1 MEDLDLKLSAKE
13 INSKEFQATDGGY
26 DALQVDKYLDLVV
39 NDYIAF
45 GQYSNHMRK
54 IIEQYEELKKTCER
68 YKNKLS
74 EVEYQKALLQEE
86 LDVLKQNEGLTSS
99 NIELLQRISVLEQ
112 ALYNLGKDPSKIK

>member
-13 INSKEFQATDGGY
+13 INSKEFQAKDGGY

-45 GQYSNHMRK
+45 EQYANYIRK
-54 IIEQYEELKKTCER
+54 VIEQYEELKKTCER